1 MPRQKLSE
9 YRAKKIL
16 AEVLENPYQGWQI
29 DAEKPLAPQLDLV
42 PSEISTF
49 VVKVDEA
56 VKGRFKKGLVL
67 LNITRDG
74 LAEAVQNL
82 TSKGYKWL
90 IIEPVI
96 EHKPEDER
104 YFSLTMDRQGKTLSF
119 SPKGGVEIENNQDSI
134 SHIKLKDD
142 EDESSLATFAKQSG
156 LGPEVVQKLVNL
168 FTKDYFS
175 FLEINPFLLNED
187 KLTLL
192 DAAIEV
198 DDAGTFFVRDWTS
211 EDFRR
216 HSDEALTQQEKTVLE
231 LDENSPASFKLSV
244 LEPNGSIFLL
254 LSGGGASVV
263 VADEI
268 YNQGFGE
275 QLGNYGEYSG
285 NPNTEETYIYTKG
298 LLELLLASNSPKKV
312 LFIGGAVANFTD
324 VAKTFSGVIQAIK
337 EVMDKLKQQ
346 GVKVYVRRG
355 GPNQEVGLAK
365 IEAVLKENG
374 LLGAV
379 HGPDVPLTKAVAE
392 ALEEIK

>member
-1 MPRQKLSE
+1 VPRQKLSE

-29 DAEKPLAPQLDLV
+29 DAEKPLASQLTIV

-67 LNITRDG
+67 LNISHDG

-82 TSKGYKWL
+82 TSKGYNWL

-96 EHKPEDER
+96 EHNEEEER
-104 YFSLTMDRQGKTLSF
+104 YFSLTMDRRGKTLSF

-134 SHIKLKDD
+134 SHVKIQGD
-142 EDESSLATFAKQSG
+142 EDSSAIAAFAEQSG
-156 LGPEVVQKLVNL
+156 LELSVVQRLIDL

-175 FLEINPFLLNED
+175 FLEINPFLLD
-187 KLTLL
+187 GGKLTLL

-198 DDAGTFFVRDWTS
+198 DDAGAFFVRDWAS

-216 HSDEALTQQEKTVLE
+216 HSNVALTKQEKTVLE

-263 VADEI
+263 IADEV

-275 QLGNYGEYSG
+275 RLGNYGEYSG

-298 LLELLLASNSPKKV
+298 LLELLLASDAPKKV

-337 EVMDKLKQQ
+337 EVMDELKQQ
-346 GVKVYVRRG
+346 GVKVFVRRG

-379 HGPDVPLTKAVAE
+379 HGPDIPLTRAVAE
-392 ALEEIK
+392 ALEELK